1 MRTTEDHLSKTP
13 RADFSIIAR
22 DNEKAAAE
30 ALANGD
36 FVKAFI
42 TVHALIE
49 ALLRLFL
56 RVTEGREVT
65 FTRLVKKYRDYLA
78 AEQCPYGTFVEELTQ
93 FNRRRNRIVHELWRD
108 GYTHTNRQAESAAR
122 GALVLYGL
130 FIEWIQTFDDEIAQL
145 GFAVDEPA
153 R

>member
-1 MRTTEDHLSKTP
+1 MSKAP

-22 DNEKAAAE
+22 DNEHAAAE
-30 ALANGD
+30 ALAGGD

-56 RVTEGREVT
+56 RVPEGREVT
-65 FTRLVKKYRDYLA
+65 FTSLIKEYRDYLA
-78 AEQCPYGTFVEELTQ
+78 AEQYPYWTFVEELTQ

-108 GYTHTNRQAESAAR
+108 GYTHTNHQAEPAAR
-122 GALVLYGL
+122 GAVALYSL

-145 GFAVDEPA
+145 GFTIDELA
-153 R
+153 Q